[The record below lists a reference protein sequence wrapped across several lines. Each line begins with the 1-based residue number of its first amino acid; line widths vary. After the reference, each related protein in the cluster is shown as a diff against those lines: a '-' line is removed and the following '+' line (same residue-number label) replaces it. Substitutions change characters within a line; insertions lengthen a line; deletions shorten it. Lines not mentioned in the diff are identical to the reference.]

1 MAKTTLLFLDSRE
14 RERLTSRLSPLTS
27 RLSPLASHLSPLTSR
42 LSPLTSR
49 LRKLLVPRQR
59 GRRARIQ
66 GEVYGKSDTFVSGN
80 R

>member
-27 RLSPLASHLSPLTSR
+27 H

>member
-14 RERLTSRLSPLTS
+14 RGRLAAHRSLLTARLSPLT
-27 RLSPLASHLSPLTSR
+27 AR
-42 LSPLTSR
+42 LSPLTAR
-49 LRKLLVPRQR
+49 LRKLLVHRQH
-59 GRRARIQ
+59 GRFARIQ